1 MIQNGMTYGREESFA
16 MSDFGLFG
24 GRSWLNA
31 AHQGPLPNVAIE
43 AARKAIEQKASPNL
57 ISDDSFF
64 SVPRRLREAL
74 ANLIGA
80 SPEDIILGNSATY
93 GLDLLANGIRWS
105 AGDEVLLVDGDFP
118 ADIFPWLVLKA
129 RGVSV
134 RFIKPASGVVT
145 AEELRGKMSP
155 RTRLFCT
162 SWVNSFNGHAI
173 DLQAVSNVCR
183 HTGVYFVLNAS
194 QGLGAKCLNMTDFS
208 MSALTCC
215 GYKWLCG
222 PYGTGF
228 CWIAPDLRESL
239 QVNHG
244 YWLAMQEGR
253 SLANMR
259 DYSLRSDLH
268 ARSFDVFC
276 TANFLNFMPWTAS
289 IEYILQ
295 KGTHRIQEYDNAMIS
310 YLIAELRHVN
320 FQLVSPKDGESRS
333 SIVVVTADEQQVNR
347 AAAAL
352 AESGVDIAIR
362 EGNLRLSPHFYN
374 SRSDIDRA
382 IDTLSKVR

>member
-93 GLDLLANGIRWS
+93 GLDLLASGIRWS

-145 AEELRGKMSP
+145 AEELRGKMSL
-155 RTRLFCT
+155 RTRLFCRR
-162 SWVNSFNGHAI
+162 G
-173 DLQAVSNVCR
+173 
-183 HTGVYFVLNAS
+183 
-194 QGLGAKCLNMTDFS
+194 GAWHICGIIPFGRTFTRA
-208 MSALTCC
+208 ALT
-215 GYKWLCG
+215 
-222 PYGTGF
+222 
-228 CWIAPDLRESL
+228 
-239 QVNHG
+239 
-244 YWLAMQEGR
+244 
-253 SLANMR
+253 
-259 DYSLRSDLH
+259 YS
-268 ARSFDVFC
+268 AR
-276 TANFLNFMPWTAS
+276 P
-289 IEYILQ
+289 
-295 KGTHRIQEYDNAMIS
+295 IS
-310 YLIAELRHVN
+310 
-320 FQLVSPKDGESRS
+320 
-333 SIVVVTADEQQVNR
+333 
-347 AAAAL
+347 
-352 AESGVDIAIR
+352 
-362 EGNLRLSPHFYN
+362 
-374 SRSDIDRA
+374 
-382 IDTLSKVR
+382 

>member
-1 MIQNGMTYGREESFA
+1 MTEGFPTDSFA
-16 MSDFGLFG
+16 AGDFGSFG

-31 AHQGPLPNVAIE
+31 AHQGPLPNVAVH
-43 AARKAIEQKASPNL
+43 AAQTAIEQKACPSL
-57 ISDDSFF
+57 IPDDAFF
-64 SVPRRLREAL
+64 NVPLRLRKAL

-80 SPEDIILGNSATY
+80 SADDIILGNSTTY

-105 AGDEVLLVDGDFP
+105 DGDEVLLVEGDFP
-118 ADIFPWLVLKA
+118 ADIFPWLILKP
-129 RGVSV
+129 RGISV
-134 RFIKPASGVVT
+134 RLIKTKSSVID
-145 AEELRGKMSP
+145 EDELRKSFSS

-173 DLQAVSNVCR
+173 DLRAISNACR
-183 HTGVYFVLNAS
+183 HAGVYFVLNVS
-194 QGLGAKCLNMTDFS
+194 QSLGAKCLNVEDVS
-208 MSALTCC
+208 ISALTCC

-253 SLANMR
+253 SLKHMR

-276 TANFLNFMPWTAS
+276 TANFMNFMPWTAS

-295 KGTHRIQEYDNAMIS
+295 KGTRRIQEYDDAMIS
-310 YLIAELRHVN
+310 YLIAELHDVD
-320 FQLVSPKDGESRS
+320 FQLMSPKDGESRS
-333 SIVVVTADEQQVNR
+333 SIVVVTADEQRVNR
-347 AAAAL
+347 AASAL
-352 AESGVDIAIR
+352 AECGVDVAVR

-382 IDTLSKVR
+382 ITALSKVRP